1 MLTPQETAIL
11 EQAWEIL
18 DQHRH
23 TGDFNESHD
32 LNISDGCRVLSEFLN
47 YQNELRGSQ
56 HTSRLSGQLQI
67 LESFRNL

>member
-1 MLTPQETAIL
+1 MLTPQDAAIL
-11 EQAWEIL
+11 EQAWTIL

-32 LNISDGCRVLSEFLN
+32 LTLSDGARVISEFLN
-47 YQNELRGSQ
+47 YQNQLSGNQ
-56 HTSRLSGQLQI
+56 HTARLSEQLRV